1 MVFKLVRKTLFER
14 TYNFCHCLFLFSMD
28 VIKEKL
34 TYVEKVMSFYLFNY
48 VTYINPHPFIFL
60 SVNVGLSGENCS

>member
-14 TYNFCHCLFLFSMD
+14 TYNICHYLFLFSVD

-34 TYVEKVMSFYLFNY
+34 IYVEKVMSFYF
-48 VTYINPHPFIFL
+48 VFL
-60 SVNVGLSGENCS
+60 IM